1 MSTFKH
7 VLCVLTELQAPDEV
21 VKHAMHICQQ
31 HNAKLTVLLTL
42 EPLPPNANMV
52 MESFAYIDTF
62 ESMQNA
68 AQARLDKKAAEWR
81 QTMPLETQLRIGHGF
96 VEIAK
101 TANELSVDL
110 VLKKAKTDLLDRL
123 FGHEDMRLLSKCP
136 APVWLVHKGD
146 TTQYKKIIAAVDVNY
161 HYPEQELKIRKQLN
175 ESVVIQAAQ
184 VAVKEQA
191 ELHIV
196 HVIDN
201 HIDMVVYDGIV
212 DIGANAFIANQ
223 EDTEQERQAAMESLV
238 NLISS
243 ANPDDVVA
251 NLHIQTN
258 ILSGNA
264 RQDIPRAV
272 KELDADLL
280 VMGTVARVG
289 IPGFFMGNTAEAILN
304 QVNCSVLALKPH
316 GFSSPLIT

>member
-1 MSTFKH
+1 MSAFKH
-7 VLCVLTELQAPDEV
+7 VLCVLTKLQEPDEIV
-21 VKHAMHICQQ
+21 AHAMHVCAK

-68 AQARLDKKAAEWR
+68 AQIRLDKKAEEWR
-81 QTMPLETQLRIGHGF
+81 RKMQLDTQLRIGHSF

-101 TANELSVDL
+101 AANELNVDL
-110 VLKKAKTDLLDRL
+110 VVKEAKTDLLDRL

-136 APVWLVHKGD
+136 IPVWLVHRGD
-146 TTQYKKIIAAVDVNY
+146 TRQYKRIVAAVDVNY
-161 HYPEQELKIRKQLN
+161 HYPEQELAVRKQLN

-184 VAVKEQA
+184 VAVQENA

-212 DIGANAFIANQ
+212 DIGANAFINNQ
-223 EDTEQERQAAMESLV
+223 EETEAERQSAVDELVSL
-238 NLISS
+238 IKS
-243 ANPDDVVA
+243 ANPDELID
-251 NLHIQTN
+251 NLHIQTS
-258 ILSGNA
+258 ILTGNA

-272 KELDADLL
+272 KDLDADLL

-289 IPGFFMGNTAEAILN
+289 IPGFFMGNTAESILT
-304 QVNCSVLALKPH
+304 QVNCCVLALKPH
-316 GFSSPLIT
+316 GFTSPIIS